1 MPSGPQIARGGLAL
15 ILLAGCSWRA
25 AGSPDATYRDAERL
39 LRRGE
44 LKEALAKAEAGLRSE
59 PSWRFRLL
67 KAEILLTSG
76 EAVEASRYLASVDA
90 PSDAEWQ
97 ARRRMIQGQAD
108 YMQSDFLAAEAA
120 LAEAESLA
128 RPLKLPLL
136 DAEIEMRRATLT
148 LRRGEPGQADP
159 MFRRVLTIAT
169 AQGDSYLAAN
179 AMGNLGVMYMNASR
193 CDQGIY
199 WLDRAREQF
208 TQLGSEV
215 LVAKTIGN
223 LAVCYAHLGDYDKAI
238 PYYEEAERGSRQ
250 AGNQRDRQTWLGGI
264 ATAQLDQGNYA
275 QAVEGFRPALAIALE
290 TGDKESAAWWL
301 NNLTL
306 ASINLGDLD
315 AAERYSRE
323 AAGLGVSDWTDYV
336 RRLHEAEIA
345 AARHDPDRA
354 EKLFSALLT
363 RPSQDPSPVLDA
375 EIGLAQV
382 QIEQGHAA
390 AANAQFRTAMALID
404 SQRSKLIREEY
415 KLSYLASLME
425 TYEKYVDFLVT
436 EGQPAQALEVAE
448 SSRARLLDEKLQA
461 SGRAGPAVSTA
472 ALERLARS
480 SGNLILSYWLGPKRS
495 FLWVVGPDGIDLH
508 VLPAEKKIAGL
519 VEAYRSFIEMLRD
532 PLDSEFAAGRQLS
545 QILLGPVENR
555 LSGGAHVLVIPDRS
569 LNSLNFET
577 LLDPQNPLKYLI
589 DRVTVSVAPSLS
601 LVLSAAP
608 RRMRSPE
615 SILLMGNPEP
625 AVEEYPRLPNAGRE
639 MALIEQNLP
648 ANRKVVFEGAQARPA
663 AYREAGPSGF
673 TWIHF
678 AAHASANRE
687 SPLDS
692 ALILSRDAGGYT
704 LSAREVM
711 DVPLNASLVTLSA
724 CRSAGAKTYSGE
736 GLVGL
741 SWAFLRAGAHS
752 VVAGLWDVTDL
763 STADLMADFY
773 GELAKNVAPA
783 DALRAAKLR
792 LIRSSG
798 AYRKPFYWGPFQ
810 LYVGAGL

>member
-290 TGDKESAAWWL
+290 TGDKESAAW
-301 NNLTL
+301 
-306 ASINLGDLD
+306 
-315 AAERYSRE
+315 AE
-323 AAGLGVSDWTDYV
+323 
-336 RRLHEAEIA
+336 H
-345 AARHDPDRA
+345 
-354 EKLFSALLT
+354 
-363 RPSQDPSPVLDA
+363 
-375 EIGLAQV
+375 
-382 QIEQGHAA
+382 
-390 AANAQFRTAMALID
+390 
-404 SQRSKLIREEY
+404 
-415 KLSYLASLME
+415 
-425 TYEKYVDFLVT
+425 
-436 EGQPAQALEVAE
+436 
-448 SSRARLLDEKLQA
+448 SRACLDQPGGSRCGRTIQPRGRRTGRFRLDGLC
-461 SGRAGPAVSTA
+461 SPPA
-472 ALERLARS
+472 
-480 SGNLILSYWLGPKRS
+480 
-495 FLWVVGPDGIDLH
+495 
-508 VLPAEKKIAGL
+508 
-519 VEAYRSFIEMLRD
+519 
-532 PLDSEFAAGRQLS
+532 
-545 QILLGPVENR
+545 
-555 LSGGAHVLVIPDRS
+555 
-569 LNSLNFET
+569 
-577 LLDPQNPLKYLI
+577 
-589 DRVTVSVAPSLS
+589 
-601 LVLSAAP
+601 
-608 RRMRSPE
+608 
-615 SILLMGNPEP
+615 
-625 AVEEYPRLPNAGRE
+625 
-639 MALIEQNLP
+639 
-648 ANRKVVFEGAQARPA
+648 
-663 AYREAGPSGF
+663 
-673 TWIHF
+673 
-678 AAHASANRE
+678 
-687 SPLDS
+687 
-692 ALILSRDAGGYT
+692 
-704 LSAREVM
+704 
-711 DVPLNASLVTLSA
+711 
-724 CRSAGAKTYSGE
+724 
-736 GLVGL
+736 
-741 SWAFLRAGAHS
+741 
-752 VVAGLWDVTDL
+752 
-763 STADLMADFY
+763 
-773 GELAKNVAPA
+773 
-783 DALRAAKLR
+783 
-792 LIRSSG
+792 
-798 AYRKPFYWGPFQ
+798 
-810 LYVGAGL
+810 